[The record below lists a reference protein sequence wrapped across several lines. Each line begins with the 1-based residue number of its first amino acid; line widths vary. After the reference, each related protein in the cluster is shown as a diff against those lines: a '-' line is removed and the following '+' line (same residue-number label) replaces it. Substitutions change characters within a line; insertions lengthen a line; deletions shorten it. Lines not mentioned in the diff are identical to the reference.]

1 MLALVTGGT
10 KGVGREIVS
19 MLVEKQIP
27 TIYTGRYVVPD
38 DFSSEYAIGKK
49 LELTN
54 YDSIQ
59 SFLTDLK
66 SENLKPNIIIHNAG
80 ILSVKQK
87 ESPKKIQKMFMAN
100 AIGPLMLTQELL
112 PSVERGHILFNSPPY
127 KIDDK
132 VKFLTPY
139 MQSKLSQTTYMKS
152 IAHIIDKKPI
162 SVNSFWT
169 HYPLWTDA
177 LRMRKIGTKENC
189 MHPKILAKVVENVIF
204 HENPETFK
212 GNELVDREYLKSKNI
227 PLLPFEL
234 GSDIQHLD
242 SLFLSYL
249 VNK

>member
-19 MLVEKQIP
+19 MLVEKKIP
-27 TIYTGRYVVPD
+27 TIYTGRNIID
-38 DFSSEYAIGKK
+38 DFSSQYAIGKK
-49 LELTN
+49 LELN
-54 YDSIQ
+54 DYNSIH
-59 SFLTDLK
+59 SFLTEIK

-80 ILSVKQK
+80 VLSVKQK
-87 ESPKKIQKMFMAN
+87 ETPKKIQQMFMAN
-100 AIGPLMLTQELL
+100 AIGPLLLTQELL
-112 PSVERGHILFNSPPY
+112 PFIERGHILFNAPPY

-152 IAHIIDKKPI
+152 IAHIVGEKPI